1 MERNG
6 SKPQDSFIW
15 ANLLHLSYNMWG
27 DWEHPDVTSP
37 YHAARPYLRFDDGL
51 WNDLLHEMAGVGVN
65 MVILDLG
72 DGVQYR
78 SHPEIAVEGAWTTER
93 LRQELEKMRRMGLEP
108 IPKLN
113 FSTCHDQWLG
123 DYARRVSTPEYYA
136 VCRDLIAE
144 VIDLFETPR
153 FFHLG
158 MDEEE
163 QKHQRRF
170 EYVVLRQYD
179 LWWRDFLF
187 FVHQVESKG
196 VRPWIWSDYVW
207 EHPEPFFAK
216 MPKSVLQSNW
226 YYGAKF
232 DDTVREV
239 RAYRDLE
246 AHGFDQVPTL
256 SNWTTPKNIEGTV
269 RYTQKNIAP
278 ERLKGFLLA
287 PWRPTLEEC
296 RNRHRD
302 AIAHL
307 GRAIAGT
314 AAMGKA

>member
-1 MERNG
+1 MQG
-6 SKPQDSFIW
+6 KGTGAQDGFIW
-15 ANLLHLSYNMWG
+15 ANLLHLSYNMWA
-27 DWEHPDVTSP
+27 DWERPGATSP
-37 YHAARPYLRFDDGL
+37 YNAAKPYLRFEDSL
-51 WNDLLHEMAGVGVN
+51 WNDLLRQMVDVGMN

-78 SHPEIAVEGAWTTER
+78 SHPEIAVEGAWTVER
-93 LRQELEKMRRMGLEP
+93 LQQELEKMRRMGLEP

-144 VIDLFETPR
+144 VIDLFDTPR

-163 QKHQRRF
+163 LKHQRHF

-179 LWWRDFLF
+179 LWWRDFFF
-187 FVHQVESKG
+187 FVEQVESRG

-207 EHPEPFFAK
+207 EHPEPFYEK
-216 MPKSVLQSNW
+216 MPHSVLQSNW

-232 DDTVREV
+232 DDTVREA
-239 RAYRDLE
+239 RAYVDLE

-256 SNWTTPKNIEGTV
+256 SNWTTPENIEGTV
-269 RYTQKNIAP
+269 RFGRENIAP

-296 RNRHRD
+296 RARHED
-302 AIAHL
+302 AIAYL
-307 GRAIAGT
+307 AKAIADTPGR
-314 AAMGKA
+314 